1 MTPEQCYDIIHR
13 PIITEKS
20 MRGAEWN
27 QVTFQVDRRA
37 TKKEIRQ
44 AVETIFGVTV
54 KAVNTMNQTGKVK
67 RFRGRLGRR
76 NAVKKAVVTL
86 AEGERIDVTG
96 TL

>member
-13 PIITEKS
+13 PVITEKS

-54 KAVNTMNQTGKVK
+54 KAVNTMNQSGKVK

>member
-1 MTPEQCYDIIHR
+1 MTPEKCYDIIHR
-13 PIITEKS
+13 PVITEKS

-37 TKKEIRQ
+37 TKREIRQ

-86 AEGERIDVTG
+86 AEGQRIDVTG

>member
-13 PIITEKS
+13 PVITEKS

>member
-1 MTPEQCYDIIHR
+1 MTPEKCYDIIRR
-13 PIITEKS
+13 PVITEKS

-44 AVETIFGVTV
+44 AIETIFGVTV

-86 AEGERIDVTG
+86 AEGQRIDVTG